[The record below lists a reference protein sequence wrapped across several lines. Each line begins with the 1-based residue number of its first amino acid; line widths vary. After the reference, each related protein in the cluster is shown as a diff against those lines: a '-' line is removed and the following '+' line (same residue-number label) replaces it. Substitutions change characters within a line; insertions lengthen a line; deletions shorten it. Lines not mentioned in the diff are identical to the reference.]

1 MRIQKLCILLLISLL
16 LAHPRAPRAEDA
28 IEVIRLVRVADVI
41 SPVQADFVTA
51 ELAAAN
57 LLPARAF
64 MLELDT
70 PGGLDTAMRSII
82 QAILASEI
90 PVIVYVSPPGARA
103 ASAGA
108 LITLAADFA
117 AMAPGTNLGAAHPVG
132 IGPGSGQDE
141 VMMSKVVN
149 DAVAYAR
156 SLAEKRGRNIE
167 WAERIVRESIS
178 TPASDALKLK
188 VIDLIAENRQ
198 NLLKELDGKNYLR
211 EGQLQVLQT
220 RGATLVEVEMNWR
233 QKILAS
239 LSNPTVAYMLL
250 MLGMFGIFFE
260 ISQPGVI
267 LPGAVGAI
275 ALLLALF
282 AFQTLP
288 INYVGVLLML
298 LAFILFILEVKVVS
312 YGMLTIGGIVAMTL
326 GSLMLID
333 SPVPYLQ
340 ISRRVIAATV
350 VVSSGLFALILY
362 FVMRTQ
368 KTRFVSGVEGMI
380 GERGRA
386 VTDLCPEGRVFVH
399 GEYWDAR
406 SAQPIAR
413 DAAVE
418 VVRVDRNLRLEV
430 VAVEETQPGSGIRQ
444 TDEEVS

>member
-1 MRIQKLCILLLISLL
+1 
-16 LAHPRAPRAEDA
+16 
-28 IEVIRLVRVADVI
+28 
-41 SPVQADFVTA
+41 
-51 ELAAAN
+51 
-57 LLPARAF
+57 
-64 MLELDT
+64 
-70 PGGLDTAMRSII
+70 
-82 QAILASEI
+82 
-90 PVIVYVSPPGARA
+90 
-103 ASAGA
+103 
-108 LITLAADFA
+108 
-117 AMAPGTNLGAAHPVG
+117 
-132 IGPGSGQDE
+132 
-141 VMMSKVVN
+141 
-149 DAVAYAR
+149 
-156 SLAEKRGRNIE
+156 
-167 WAERIVRESIS
+167 
-178 TPASDALKLK
+178 
-188 VIDLIAENRQ
+188 
-198 NLLKELDGKNYLR
+198 
-211 EGQLQVLQT
+211 
-220 RGATLVEVEMNWR
+220 
-233 QKILAS
+233 
-239 LSNPTVAYMLL
+239 
-250 MLGMFGIFFE
+250 
-260 ISQPGVI
+260 
-267 LPGAVGAI
+267 
-275 ALLLALF
+275 
-282 AFQTLP
+282 
-288 INYVGVLLML
+288 ML